1 MAQTICV
8 TLSFRYDEWSHPLF
22 IEGTICQ
29 PLEKGR
35 EKEQIRE
42 MEEELEDVI
51 LDLFGIQVL
60 PLLEDEGVWYG
71 GAIGERVAWYHRYP
85 GDGGEYEW

>member
-1 MAQTICV
+1 
-8 TLSFRYDEWSHPLF
+8 LF

-29 PLEKGR
+29 PREPGR
-35 EKEQIRE
+35 EKEQVKE

-51 LDLFGIQVL
+51 LDLFGVQVL

-71 GAIGERVAWYHRYP
+71 GAVGKRIAWYHRYP